1 MASDPP
7 WTPRDAAELYGLAHW
22 GDPYFGVSDAGTV
35 EAYPDGD
42 PARAVDLHELLEGL
56 AARQIH
62 APVVLRFPGILEHR
76 MRTLRRAFD
85 EARAEAGYQ
94 GDYSCVYP
102 IKVNQQRH
110 ICEEIRE
117 VGRQVGFGLE
127 AGSKPELLAGLALT
141 EGLNDMP
148 LICNGFKDEEFIET
162 ALLAA
167 KMGRN
172 ILPVAEQAEELE
184 LIVRVARRHRVT
196 PRFGV
201 RAKLAARGIGRW
213 AQSTGIRGKFGL
225 SVSQMVNAV
234 DYLRE
239 EGMLEGLRMLHC
251 HVGSQIYDIR
261 TVKYAVN
268 ELTHLYVELVKLG
281 APLEILDLGGG
292 MGVDYDG
299 SGSARDSSV
308 NYSVEE
314 YATDVIHR
322 VQSICDDAGVPH
334 PDLVT
339 ESGRALVAHSGV
351 LAVQVLGRR
360 VFGERPDDAL
370 LDRAL
375 AEVPEEEVPQPL
387 LDLADAWRRLDDP
400 EAEPLESYHDAEHA
414 LGEAMTLF
422 NLGYMSI
429 TARAACEELY
439 WAIGTHLVER
449 VPEEELPEELA
460 DLGDRLGDLYIT
472 NFSLFQSLIDAW
484 GIDQVFPVVPLQRLD
499 ERPTRLGVLADIT
512 CDSDGR
518 LDRFP
523 GESGPRATLPLH
535 PLGPR
540 DDGRDGNDGRDGATG
555 WNGEPYWLGIFLT
568 GAYQETLGD
577 LHNLFGDTHAVHV
590 SLAED
595 GSWRLDEV
603 VEGDTVRDVLR
614 FVQYDPDAIRRTLRR
629 EIEAA
634 LSAKR
639 LTLEESVSMR
649 RFLDEGL
656 DGYTYLE

>member
-1 MASDPP
+1 MASHPS
-7 WTPRDAAELYGLAHW
+7 WTPRDAADLYGLEQW

-42 PARAVDLHELLEGL
+42 PSRAVDLHDLLQGL

-94 GDYSCVYP
+94 GGYSCVYP

-127 AGSKPELLAGLALT
+127 VGSKPELLAGLALT

-167 KMGRN
+167 KMGRD

-268 ELTHLYVELVKLG
+268 ELTHLYVEMVKLG

-314 YATDVIHR
+314 YAADVIHR

-387 LDLADAWRRLDDP
+387 LDLADAWRRLEDP

-439 WAIGTHLVER
+439 WAIATHLVER

-535 PLGPR
+535 AVGGPP
-540 DDGRDGNDGRDGATG
+540 DETDGWT
-555 WNGEPYWLGIFLT
+555 GEPYWLGIFLT

-590 SLAED
+590 SLADD